1 MEPYGDPEA
10 RIRDLER
17 PLADRASASELG
29 TQPYDAAPP
38 PPPPPQGPPTMT
50 AYPTPS
56 PGEYGAPQ
64 YTSPYFAPPQQ
75 VVHKRSPSTALW
87 LVPLVI
93 VVVVAA
99 GIVGAAVFFNLGG
112 SDGRPQGP
120 IAGGGG
126 PLDTPS
132 PPEVQTRIDS
142 TEQIVTVESGGSL
155 SIGGIGQNQTVV
167 CNGGSVNISGVD
179 NTIEVQGGCASVTV
193 SGIDNTVTVES
204 ADILGA
210 SGFDN
215 QVTYRSGDP
224 EISQSGTGNV
234 IERG

>member
-1 MEPYGDPEA
+1 
-10 RIRDLER
+10 
-17 PLADRASASELG
+17 
-29 TQPYDAAPP
+29 
-38 PPPPPQGPPTMT
+38 MT

-56 PGEYGAPQ
+56 HSEYGEYGAPQ

-75 VVHKRSPSTALW
+75 VVHKRSTSTALW

-93 VVVVAA
+93 VVVAAA
-99 GIVGAAVFFNLGG
+99 GIAAAAVFVNLGN
-112 SDGRPQGP
+112 SDGQPQGP

-126 PLDTPS
+126 PLDTPA
-132 PPEVQTRIDS
+132 PPEVETRIDS

-155 SIGGIGQNQTVV
+155 SIGGIDQNQTVV
-167 CNGGSVNISGVD
+167 CNGGTVSISGVD
-179 NTIEVQGGCASVTV
+179 NTIEVQGGCASVIV

-204 ADILGA
+204 ADILSA